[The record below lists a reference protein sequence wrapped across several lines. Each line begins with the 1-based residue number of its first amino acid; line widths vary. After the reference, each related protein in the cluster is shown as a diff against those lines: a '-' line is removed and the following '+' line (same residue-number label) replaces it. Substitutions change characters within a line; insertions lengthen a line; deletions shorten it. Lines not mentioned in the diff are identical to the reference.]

1 MLETTLQAMEKTLIR
16 VTIKSFQ
23 QSAIEIAITKLI
35 QLARLQESIHRI
47 SLCKKQERQEKWSCT
62 ALPPSTRRFTVLRSP
77 HIDKKSREQFLQ
89 KSVAATMCFPPTA
102 ARVAPLL
109 LALLKNSQLAGV
121 QLRVRVVS
129 TTSLY

>member
-1 MLETTLQAMEKTLIR
+1 MEKTLIR